1 VFPVKIAKEESVGT
15 LKKEIKK
22 EKKPDFDHIPADKL
36 ILWKVSLRTMSNM
49 SSLISLGRFP
59 SLRRIVRRYS
69 KDVKT
74 LTR

>member
-1 VFPVKIAKEESVGT
+1 MFPVKIAKEESVGT
-15 LKKEIKK
+15 LKKEIKG

-36 ILWKVSLRTMSNM
+36 TLWKVSLRIMSDM
-49 SSLISLGRFP
+49 SWLISLGRFP

-69 KDVKT
+69 KDVET

>member
-1 VFPVKIAKEESVGT
+1 MFPVEFAKEKYVDAVKDAIKD
-15 LKKEIKK
+15 KKQRRLRDIE
-22 EKKPDFDHIPADKL
+22 ADAL
-36 ILWKVSLRTMSNM
+36 TRWKVSLRTTSNM

-74 LTR
+74 PTR